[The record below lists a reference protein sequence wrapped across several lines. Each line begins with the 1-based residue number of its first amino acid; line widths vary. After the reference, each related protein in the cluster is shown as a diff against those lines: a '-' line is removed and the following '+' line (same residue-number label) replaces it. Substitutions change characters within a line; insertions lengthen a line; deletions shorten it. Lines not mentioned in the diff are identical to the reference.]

1 MDVRDN
7 APLIAAGGGL
17 LLLISLF
24 LSWGADFSAWESFD
38 IADILLALI
47 ALLGIAVGVGAF
59 TGNAINPPGGPGPA
73 VYTSGL
79 IAFSI
84 VAFLILEAED
94 RQFGLFLALIGT
106 VGLIIGGLQMGRGG
120 AAPAARRTPASGT
133 PTQTPPPPP
142 PPPSSSSGAGPGG
155 GV

>member
-24 LSWGADFSAWESFD
+24 MSWIGDFSFFETYD
-38 IADILLALI
+38 IVDILLALI
-47 ALLGIAVGVGAF
+47 ALLGIAIGVAAF
-59 TGNAINPPGGPGPA
+59 TGNALNPPGGPGPA

-84 VAFLILEAED
+84 VAFHVLEGED
-94 RQFGLFLALIGT
+94 RKFGMFLALIGT
-106 VGLIIGGLQMGRGG
+106 VGMIIGGLQMGRGG